1 MPNLKGTKLID
12 TRPNRFFDKQIV
24 LNDRQ
29 RKAIKSGSLVQS
41 LMSGVDLET
50 FEVFRKHPQNLAL
63 L

>member
-12 TRPNRFFDKQIV
+12 IHTNRFFDKQIV

-29 RKAIKSGSLVQS
+29 CEAIKSGSLVQS

>member
-1 MPNLKGTKLID
+1 MPDLKGTKLID
-12 TRPNRFFDKQIV
+12 TRHNRFFDKQIV

-29 RKAIKSGSLVQS
+29 REAIKSGSLVQS

>member
-1 MPNLKGTKLID
+1 MPDLKGTKLID
-12 TRPNRFFDKQIV
+12 TRPNRFFDKQII

-29 RKAIKSGSLVQS
+29 REAIKSGSLVQS

>member
-1 MPNLKGTKLID
+1 MSDLKGTKLID
-12 TRPNRFFDKQIV
+12 IYPNRFFDKQIV

-29 RKAIKSGSLVQS
+29 REAIKSGLLVQS

-50 FEVFRKHPQNLAL
+50 FEVSRKHPQNLAL